1 MQPFCCLCGS
11 WLAFVSRQPTS
22 GLTVGR
28 DKEAGM
34 PAKNP
39 RTTKAELDERLDRA
53 LQDTFPASDPVS
65 FVEPGP
71 AAPRD
76 KAPAG
81 KERPGKAKRKAA
93 RS

>member
-1 MQPFCCLCGS
+1 
-11 WLAFVSRQPTS
+11 
-22 GLTVGR
+22 
-28 DKEAGM
+28 M

-39 RTTKAELDERLDRA
+39 RTAKAKLDARLDRA

-71 AAPRD
+71 AAPAD
-76 KAPAG
+76 KVPAG
-81 KERPGKAKRKAA
+81 KRRPGKARRKAT